1 MRHHSHQELAS
12 AVQSKWEAVN
22 LRLEVILL
30 GYGTFHLLAQL
41 KYLALLLL
49 QAALV
54 INHQQEVL
62 HIKTYRKYRFSVL
75 LIYGTDTESA
85 DATDKRYQDFRV

>member
-1 MRHHSHQELAS
+1 MHHHSHLELAS

-22 LRLEVILL
+22 LHLEVILL

-49 QAALV
+49 QVVLG

-62 HIKTYRKYRFSVL
+62 RIKMYRKYRFKVL
-75 LIYGTDTESA
+75 LVYSTYAPA
-85 DATDKRYQDFRV
+85 DDS